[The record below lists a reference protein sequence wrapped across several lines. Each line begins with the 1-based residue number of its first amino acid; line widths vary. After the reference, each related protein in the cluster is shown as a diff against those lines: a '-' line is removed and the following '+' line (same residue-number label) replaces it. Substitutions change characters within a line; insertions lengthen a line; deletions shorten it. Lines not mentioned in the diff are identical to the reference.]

1 MPKIGER
8 YSGKILSVTA
18 YGDAVLSANV
28 AEQEYSKANQDY
40 WMRQNNIGKYQDRE
54 LDELTNRDND
64 IEQARAR
71 ILEKEAKKKEA
82 VKELVGVPDKSALQ
96 AVHPDAEKTE
106 KAQIRR
112 QNKQVEDKL
121 AAKEKDF
128 AGKSDAEKVGL
139 QKKRQTMAISKRNNV
154 RTI

>member
-1 MPKIGER
+1 M
-8 YSGKILSVTA
+8 
-18 YGDAVLSANV
+18 
-28 AEQEYSKANQDY
+28 
-40 WMRQNNIGKYQDRE
+40 
-54 LDELTNRDND
+54 
-64 IEQARAR
+64 
-71 ILEKEAKKKEA
+71 
-82 VKELVGVPDKSALQ
+82 VGVPDKSALQ
-96 AVHPDAEKTE
+96 AVHPGAEKTE

-128 AGKSDAEKVGL
+128 AGKSDVEKVGL